1 MKRSAVLYTPGGTL
15 LRAPWRIAIFLGVTF
30 VAWGVAATMLSPLFV
45 SLSARAGAPGTV
57 ESLVAVVGL
66 LVGHVVCVRYVDRRP
81 WASVWMGREAAR
93 PAAWIEGWLLGA
105 LAIGV
110 PCLVLVATGALR
122 FVPAPAGSWLG
133 AAARVSWFLL
143 PAALLEELLTRG
155 YLFAVLRDAVG
166 WRVALG
172 VMSVAFGLLHLPNN
186 GATVESIT
194 MVTLAGVLLG
204 GVVLAT
210 RSLYAAWMAHFAW
223 NWAMAVPLHSP
234 VSGFPLATPNY
245 QLLDAG
251 PRWLTGGVWGPEGGL
266 AAAVGMMAALTYLY
280 ARRSGREES

>member
-1 MKRSAVLYTPGGTL
+1 MTLSGILFVPGGTL
-15 LRAPWRIAIFLGVTF
+15 LRAPWRITIFLAVTF
-30 VAWGVAATMLSPLFV
+30 VAWGTAATLFSPLLV
-45 SLSARAGAPGTV
+45 SITARAGAPGTV
-57 ESLVAVVGL
+57 ESLVAVAGL
-66 LVGHVVCVRYVDRRP
+66 LVGHLVCVRFVDRRP
-81 WASVWMGREAAR
+81 WSDVWMGRDAAR

-110 PCLVLVATGALR
+110 PCLALVAVGALT
-122 FVPAPAGSWLG
+122 FAAAPAGSWLG

-155 YLFAVLRDAVG
+155 YLFAVLRQAVG
-166 WRVALG
+166 WRPALA
-172 VMSVAFGLLHLPNN
+172 VMSLLFGLLHVPNN

-204 GVVLAT
+204 AVVLAT
-210 RSLYAAWMAHFAW
+210 GSLYAAWMAHFAW

-245 QLLDAG
+245 QLLDTG
-251 PRWLTGGVWGPEGGL
+251 PSWLTGGVWGPEGGL

-280 ARRSGREES
+280 ARRRGREES